1 MFYHEVAQREET
13 INFILIDNKLT
24 VTVISTEYYRLY
36 DEYCN
41 TGNTKEYN
49 CYTTL
54 LDDYY
59 NTETTDAISQETADA
74 VATELAMPF

>member
-1 MFYHEVAQREET
+1 V
-13 INFILIDNKLT
+13 LIDNKLT
-24 VTVISTEYYRLY
+24 VTVIKTEYYRLY

-41 TGNTKEYN
+41 TGNAKEYN
-49 CYTTL
+49 CYTAL